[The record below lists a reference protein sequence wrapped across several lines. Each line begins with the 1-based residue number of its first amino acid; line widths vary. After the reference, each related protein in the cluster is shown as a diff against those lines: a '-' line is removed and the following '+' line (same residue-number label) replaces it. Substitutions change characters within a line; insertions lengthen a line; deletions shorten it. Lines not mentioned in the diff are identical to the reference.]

1 MLRGKKEKFLKNIIS
16 GVAGERENHLQSV
29 RDKSKG
35 QTKCQTGLWSVSKT
49 LPLRWTDLL
58 TAEILPDLYKTT
70 EGSGGS
76 KTNNAM
82 MNTSG
87 ELYVSN
93 A

>member
-1 MLRGKKEKFLKNIIS
+1 MSNGPMIS
-16 GVAGERENHLQSV
+16 FEDAA
-29 RDKSKG
+29 
-35 QTKCQTGLWSVSKT
+35 T
-49 LPLRWTDLL
+49 LLNRLVNGRNL
-58 TAEILPDLYKTT
+58 TRPYKTT

-93 A
+93 ASWIFEQYL